1 MKHNI
6 IIKKKNLEQQKRKNS
21 LCQVL
26 GNIIIIN
33 IIMIIIIMIMNIII
47 IIIIISVYICY
58 NIFAII
64 CIC

>member
-33 IIMIIIIMIMNIII
+33 
-47 IIIIISVYICY
+47 YYYDYHYYDYEYYY
-58 NIFAII
+58 NNYYY
-64 CIC
+64 